1 MESLSRGLKICLL
14 GALSVL
20 AAACGNGGAANYPIT
35 VGGSINGLATGT
47 ELQLQLDGATAI
59 TVAGNGPF
67 SFPIAMPMGANY
79 VVTVSGQPV
88 GQSCEVWNGTGTV
101 GASPVSSLF
110 VTCTAVDRTVSG
122 TVSGLLSGRSL
133 VLQDKGTN
141 STTVSADGTFT
152 FSTPVAGGTN
162 YAVTVL
168 TEPSGQSC
176 SVTDGTG
183 TMGSNEVS
191 NVAVNC
197 SDGTYNI
204 AVTVTGLAAGG
215 LTLQDNGGSTLSI
228 SSNGTFNFNQPVAS
242 GSGYA
247 VTVAS
252 EPLGQT
258 CSVSNGTGTVQ
269 SSNVTN
275 IGLVCVSNLYQ
286 VSGTLSGLLA
296 GRSIVLQ
303 DNGGSSTVVSANG
316 AFVFATPVPSGSGY
330 SVTILTQP
338 TGQTCS
344 VAMGSGTVAGAN
356 VTSVAVNCSDN
367 TYDIQVTASGLLR
380 SGLSLQNNGADTL
393 TIPTNNTYNFNTP
406 VASGSAYNVTVFTQP
421 PGETCSVSNGT
432 GTVGGANVTGI
443 DVVCTPNAYSIG
455 GSVSGLN
462 SGNSVVLLDN
472 GGNSTTV
479 SGNHAYTFSTDIASG
494 SGYSVTVSTQP
505 TGQNCSVGNGTGT
518 VVSANVTNVTIS
530 CGDNDY
536 NVQATVSGLLSG
548 YSVVLLNNGGD
559 ALTVTADGG
568 PYDFATPVASG
579 SPYDVTVQTVS
590 AGQTCSISNGSGTIA
605 GSNVTATVSCAA
617 IDYSIGGS
625 VTGLLSGRSIVLE
638 DNNTNLT
645 TVSSNTT
652 FTFSTKIASGSG
664 YAVAISTSPVG
675 QTCSVSNGSGTVA
688 ASNVT
693 NVVINCTDNTYDI
706 GGTVTGLTGSGL
718 VLQDEG
724 GDNLPL
730 APSGGSFSYTF
741 GTPIAAGSPY
751 AVTVLDQPA
760 GQYCTVSNGTGTVA
774 GSAVT
779 NANVNCVNTYSV
791 GGTLSGLTAGSLIL
805 QDNHG
810 SNLTLTV
817 NGPFTFATPIAEGS
831 TYDVTVLTQPAGQDC
846 TVTAGSGTVGAGN
859 VTTVSI
865 ICAGAWTWMSGS
877 STQGSAGI
885 YGTQYT
891 PSASNAPGA
900 RYASVTWTDS
910 AGNLW
915 LFGGAGYDSNG
926 HNVYFNDLW
935 EYSTAGG
942 WAWMG
947 GSASTNVS
955 GVYGSPGV
963 AAAGNAP
970 GSRSSGVSWTDS
982 SGNLWLFG
990 GYGYDAA
997 GSLGNLN
1004 DLWEFNPTAREWA
1017 WVGGSSTENAYGV
1030 YGTLGSASL
1039 SNMPGAR
1046 NSAVSWTDNL
1056 GNFWLFGGNGQ
1067 AQSGTGGSLN
1077 DLWMFSPTLGWAW
1090 MSGSNGLDQV
1100 GSYGSQ
1106 GTPSLANV
1114 PGARQLAS
1122 AWIDA
1127 SNDLWVFGGQG
1138 YDSSGHLGYMND
1150 LWEYN
1155 ATAGTWT
1162 WVSGSSTIAALAVY
1176 GTKGVAAAGNVPGA
1190 RGNSDAWIDSS
1201 GNLWLFGGFAYNS
1214 TGTQGSVDDL
1224 WTYNPTAGTWTW
1236 IAGSSTAD
1244 VAGVYG
1250 TKQTTAATNEPGAR
1264 NSASAWTNHAG
1275 GFWVFGGQGFDS
1287 TGAGGLL
1294 NDLWEYVP

>member
-1 MESLSRGLKICLL
+1 MISLSRGLKFCLL

-20 AAACGNGGAANYPIT
+20 AACSNGGTATYPIT

-47 ELQLQLDGATAI
+47 ELQLALDGASTI
-59 TVAGNGPF
+59 TVAANGPF

-79 VVTVSGQPV
+79 VVTVAGQPV

-110 VTCTAVDRTVSG
+110 VTCTAMDRTVSG
-122 TVSGLLSGRSL
+122 TVAGLLSGRSL
-133 VLQDKGTN
+133 VLQDNGTN
-141 STTVSADGTFT
+141 STTISADGTFT

-162 YAVTVL
+162 YAVSVL
-168 TEPSGQSC
+168 TQPSGQSC

-183 TMGSNEVS
+183 TIGSNDVS
-191 NVAVNC
+191 NVAVSC
-197 SDGTYNI
+197 SDGKYNI

-228 SSNGTFNFNQPVAS
+228 AANGTFNFNQPVTS
-242 GSGYA
+242 GSGYS
-247 VTVAS
+247 VTVAG

-258 CSVSNGTGTVQ
+258 CTVSNGTGTVQ
-269 SSNVTN
+269 SSNVAN
-275 IGLVCVSNLYQ
+275 IGVVCVSNLYQ
-286 VSGTLSGLLA
+286 VGGTLSGLLA

-316 AFVFATPVPSGSGY
+316 AFMFATPVASGSGY

-338 TGQTCS
+338 VGQTCS

-356 VTSVAVNCSDN
+356 ATGAAVNCSDN
-367 TYDIQVTASGLLR
+367 TYDIQVTVSGLLAGR
-380 SGLSLQNNGADTL
+380 SVVLQNNGADNL

-406 VASGSAYNVTVFTQP
+406 VASGSAYHVTVLTQP
-421 PGETCSVSNGT
+421 AGETCTVSNGT

-443 DVVCTPNAYSIG
+443 DVVCTPGAYSIS

-462 SGNSVVLLDN
+462 SGNSVVLLNN
-472 GGNSTTV
+472 GGNSTSV
-479 SGNHAYTFSTDIASG
+479 SGNHTYTFSTDIASG
-494 SGYSVTVSTQP
+494 SGYSVTVSSQP
-505 TGQNCSVGNGTGT
+505 PGQNCSVSNGTGT
-518 VVSANVTNVTIS
+518 VVSANVTNVNIT
-530 CGDNDY
+530 CGDNDF

-548 YSVVLLNNGGD
+548 NSVVLLNNGGD
-559 ALTVTADGG
+559 ALTVTSNGG
-568 PYDFATPVASG
+568 PYDFSTAVAAG
-579 SPYDVTVQTVS
+579 SAYNVTVQSVT
-590 AGQTCSISNGSGTIA
+590 AGQSCSVANGSGTVA
-605 GSNVTATVSCAA
+605 GSDVTATVSCTAN
-617 IDYSIGGS
+617 DYSIGGS

-645 TVSSNTT
+645 TVTSNTT
-652 FTFSTKIASGSG
+652 FTFSTKIASGAG

-675 QTCSVSNGSGTVA
+675 QTCSVANGSGTVA

-730 APSGGSFSYTF
+730 APSGGSFAYTF

-751 AVTVLDQPA
+751 GVTVLDQPT
-760 GQYCTVSNGTGTVA
+760 GQHCTVSNASGTVA

-791 GGTLSGLTAGSLIL
+791 GGTLSGLTTGSLVL
-805 QDNHG
+805 EDNGG

-817 NGPFTFATPIAEGS
+817 DGPFSFTTPIADGS

-846 TVTAGSGTVGAGN
+846 TVSGGSGTVGAGN
-859 VTTVSI
+859 VTSVSV
-865 ICAGAWTWMSGS
+865 ICAGAWTWMSGAT
-877 STQGSAGI
+877 TQGGAGT
-885 YGTQYT
+885 YGTEFA
-891 PSASNAPGA
+891 PSTSNAPGA

-915 LFGGAGYDSNG
+915 LFGGAGYDGSG

-935 EYSTAGG
+935 KYSTASG

-947 GSASTNVS
+947 GSATTNLA
-955 GVYGSPGV
+955 GVYGTQGT
-963 AAAGNAP
+963 AASSNAP
-970 GSRSSGVSWTDS
+970 GSRNSAVSWTDTT
-982 SGNLWLFG
+982 GNLWLFG
-990 GYGYDAA
+990 GYGYDVN

-1004 DLWEFNPTAREWA
+1004 DLWEFNPTAREWT

-1030 YGTLGSASL
+1030 YGALGSASL
-1039 SNMPGAR
+1039 TNMPGAR
-1046 NSAVSWTDNL
+1046 NSAVSWTDSF
-1056 GNFWLFGGNGQ
+1056 GNFWLFGGNGE

-1077 DLWMFSPTLGWAW
+1077 DLWMFNPTLGWEW
-1090 MSGSNGLDQV
+1090 VSGSNGLDQV
-1100 GSYGSQ
+1100 GSYGAQ
-1106 GTPSLANV
+1106 GTPSVANV
-1114 PGARQLAS
+1114 PGARQFPS
-1122 AWIDA
+1122 AWIDS

-1155 ATAGTWT
+1155 TTAGTWT

-1176 GTKGVAAAGNVPGA
+1176 GTKGVAAATNVPGA
-1190 RGNSDAWIDSS
+1190 RGNADAWIDSS
-1201 GNLWLFGGFAYNS
+1201 GHLWLFGGFAYNS

-1244 VAGVYG
+1244 VEGVYG
-1250 TKQTTAATNEPGAR
+1250 TKGTAAASNEPGAR
-1264 NSASAWTNHAG
+1264 NSASAWSNHAG

-1287 TGAGGLL
+1287 TDAGGLL